1 MILDLPRF
9 VTTERVYW
17 NELQALLD
25 RMRLE
30 PGWRMSIPEI
40 ERLHYLYERCSA
52 AVSYTHLAERAWRIR

>member
-9 VTTERVYW
+9 VDAERVYW

-25 RMRLE
+25 RLRLE

-40 ERLHYLYERCSA
+40 RA
-52 AVSYTHLAERAWRIR
+52 APLPL